1 LKILCLIKIVIFV
14 HDNFIES
21 EIIKRN
27 RNNVMDAT
35 EDPPIKIFI
44 FEKVVTFEFL
54 FNTLQS
60 QREQKDFNQ
69 KALEFNY
76 LELIF
81 MVR

>member
-1 LKILCLIKIVIFV
+1 
-14 HDNFIES
+14 
-21 EIIKRN
+21 
-27 RNNVMDAT
+27 MDAT